1 MNMGWLDANEYLL
14 MEAVAR
20 DRVDGLRATLDLAL
34 ASADAEP
41 ICEICKGRW
50 SRSLRWAGSAWADTR
65 SRLRST
71 RPTADP
77 QLEATGSRGS
87 PRCRQPSIPAAS
99 GRMRV
104 MPFLRKRS
112 ATRALVASFGQLQ

>member
-1 MNMGWLDANEYLL
+1 MGWLDAHEYLL

-20 DRVDGLRATLDLAL
+20 ERVDDLRGALDLAL
-34 ASADAEP
+34 ANADAEP
-41 ICEICKGRW
+41 ICEACKG
-50 SRSLRWAGSAWADTR
+50 
-65 SRLRST
+65 
-71 RPTADP
+71 PMEP
-77 QLEATGSRGS
+77 IPPGSRGN
-87 PRCRQPSIPAAS
+87 PRCRQPSSPAAS